1 MLIDPSTERRG
12 RLAGRR
18 AILTGASSGVGL
30 VAARLF
36 AREGADLALL
46 ARGRAG
52 LAEAERVA
60 RAEGVRAFA
69 IPVDLGDRDATVAAT
84 HEAIER
90 LGGLDLVVS
99 NAAVTAFGHFAEV
112 PAEDFDRVV
121 AVTFGGP
128 VDLIRTALPEL
139 RRNRGTVVSTGS
151 LNARV
156 PLPTFSSYAASKHA
170 LRGFL
175 NTLRVE
181 ELEQGSGV
189 QIAQVHPGPI
199 DTPVFERSTS
209 ATGKRP
215 RRPPDAYRAEVV
227 AQALV
232 EAAIDPV
239 AERLV
244 GGETRAVDAA
254 FGPARPAVERLLM
267 MIDRW
272 YRTGTEDAPERG
284 SLWAPYDHPAV
295 SGGMP
300 SRDSLTAWTRFGR
313 RLLPSP
319 STPLKLAS
327 NLAAA
332 GLQAAQHRGELFGG
346 PIPERHLPVPGA
358 EATDDATVPERGQK
372 ATQTVAQ
379 TG

>member
-1 MLIDPSTERRG
+1 MPSPATASSRG
-12 RLAGRR
+12 RLSGRR

-30 VAARLF
+30 AAARLL

-46 ARGRAG
+46 ARGKAG

-60 RAEGVRAFA
+60 REEGVTAFA
-69 IPVDLGDRDATVAAT
+69 IPVDLGNRDAAIAAT
-84 HEAIER
+84 REAIDR
-90 LGGLDLVVS
+90 LGGVDLVIS
-99 NAAVTAFGHFAEV
+99 NAAVTAFGHFAQV

-128 VDLIRTALPEL
+128 VDIIRTALPEL
-139 RRNRGTVVSTGS
+139 RRNAGTIVATGS

-181 ELEQGSGV
+181 ELEQGTGV
-189 QIAQVHPGPI
+189 QVAQVHPGPI

-232 EAAIDPV
+232 EAAVDPV
-239 AERLV
+239 AERLI
-244 GGETRAVDAA
+244 GGETRAVDVA
-254 FGPARPAVERLLM
+254 FGPARPVVERLLM

-272 YRTGTEDAPERG
+272 YRSGTEEAPERG
-284 SLWAPYDHPAV
+284 SLWAPYDHPAI

-300 SRDSLTAWTRFGR
+300 SRESLTAWTRFGR

-319 STPLKLAS
+319 ATPLKLAS

-332 GLQAAQHRGELFGG
+332 GLQAAHIAGDLFGG

-358 EATDDATVPERGQK
+358 EATSDTRAPERGQK
-372 ATQTVAQ
+372 ATKTAV
-379 TG
+379 